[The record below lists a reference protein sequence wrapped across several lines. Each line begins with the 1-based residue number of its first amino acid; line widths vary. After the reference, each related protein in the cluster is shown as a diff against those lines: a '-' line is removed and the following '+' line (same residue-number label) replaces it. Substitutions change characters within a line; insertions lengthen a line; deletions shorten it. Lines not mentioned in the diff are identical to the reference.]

1 MRAALISTQIPHTRC
16 RLVPQAEKR
25 LFNVNTWEKNQVSS
39 NSTVNK
45 LGHATSKSIFKQII
59 KSFPTPAESTAAAQ
73 LLGKLWADVR
83 CHICVSAMERNA
95 LFSQKL
101 MTQWELGV
109 MKLVG
114 RCCLRLPRLTLWMR
128 KGVNTA
134 RSCISDEVL
143 SITSEN
149 INDWS
154 KIETEAKVCR
164 TANADWVNEPKRRKN
179 VIKKIFHKH
188 THTDTHIQIHTHMRT
203 HTYAHRDKPRY
214 CILTS
219 GAEQGHI
226 RKIEP
231 PAECNQ
237 RGWTKIS
244 SLLSH
249 NSLITSSRCV
259 CLCVFT
265 LPFGWLLWF

>member
-1 MRAALISTQIPHTRC
+1 M
-16 RLVPQAEKR
+16 
-25 LFNVNTWEKNQVSS
+25 
-39 NSTVNK
+39 
-45 LGHATSKSIFKQII
+45 
-59 KSFPTPAESTAAAQ
+59 PAESTAAAQ

-83 CHICVSAMERNA
+83 CHICASAMERNA

-114 RCCLRLPRLTLWMR
+114 RCCLRPPGLTLWMR
-128 KGVNTA
+128 KGVNTRA
-134 RSCISDEVL
+134 RASAMKFSASPL
-143 SITSEN
+143 RTSMT
-149 INDWS
+149 DPRLRL
-154 KIETEAKVCR
+154 KLKCTEQQTQTESMNTR
-164 TANADWVNEPKRRKN
+164 DGKN
-179 VIKKIFHKH
+179 VKKKSFTNTDTQ
-188 THTDTHIQIHTHMRT
+188 THTYKYTHMPT

-226 RKIEP
+226 RKIKP

-249 NSLITSSRCV
+249 NSLITSSHCV